1 MRTLHLLRHAKSS
14 WDHPGLADHDRPLS
28 GRGRQAGGQ
37 LADYLRRSGYR
48 PGLVIC
54 SSALRARQTLD
65 LIAGGV
71 GVGVPVRIEEQLYT
85 ADADD
90 VWNLVRQL
98 PDHADAGAHAGA
110 HTSSADPSV
119 GAEIDEVLVIG
130 HNPTLHELA
139 VSLACEGDDELRS
152 RLRAKLPTGALVT
165 IVWPDDSWSTLRRS
179 SAALHGYVRPRDL

>member
-14 WDHPGLADHDRPLS
+14 WDQPGLADHDRQLS
-28 GRGRQAGGQ
+28 GRGRKAGEQ

-65 LIAGGV
+65 LIAGGL
-71 GVGVPVRIEEQLYT
+71 GVGVPVRIDEQLYT

-90 VWNLVRQL
+90 VWTLVHHL
-98 PDHADAGAHAGA
+98 PDD
-110 HTSSADPSV
+110 V
-119 GAEIDEVLVIG
+119 DEAMIIG
-130 HNPTLHELA
+130 HNPPLHELA
-139 VSLACEGDDELRS
+139 ISLATEGDDELRA
-152 RLRAKLPTGALVT
+152 RLQAKLSTGGLVT
-165 IVWPDDSWSTLRRS
+165 IVWAADTWSNLRRS